1 MQISAATL
9 RPEQAVTDTAKWL
22 LGAGALL
29 VMAALSL
36 MTGPVAIGAGEVFRA
51 LFGNADAVTNTIIRE
66 LRLPRLML
74 TLGVG
79 AMLGGAG
86 AALQGYLRN
95 PLAEPSILGV
105 ASAAALGAVV
115 ALYFGLASVAGI
127 FLPLMAAVFA
137 LAATLLLFV
146 FTMFSASG
154 LSLILAGIAIGS
166 LAGAGISLA
175 LNLSPNPF
183 AAMEITFWLLGSA
196 EDRSWRHVG
205 LSVPLIGL
213 CLAVLFSDRRALDA
227 LTLGEDAARALGYNL
242 TLVRMRLIVSVA
254 LGVGAAVSVTG
265 AIGFVGLVAPHLA
278 RSVAGSLP
286 SRLIAPSALMG
297 ALLLTAAD
305 ILVRLIPTT
314 NELRLGV
321 VTALIGA
328 PFLVIILYRT
338 RRREA

>member
-1 MQISAATL
+1 MQIFSAIS
-9 RPEQAVTDTAKWL
+9 RPAGAVADSAKWAIAL
-22 LGAGALL
+22 GALL
-29 VMAALSL
+29 VVSAVSLSV
-36 MTGPVAIGAGEVFRA
+36 GPVEMASGQLVNGLLGRSDE
-51 LFGNADAVTNTIIRE
+51 VTNTIVRE

-105 ASAAALGAVV
+105 ANAAALGAVV
-115 ALYFGLASVAGI
+115 ALYFGLASVSGI
-127 FLPLMAAVFA
+127 FLPVMAGIFA
-137 LAATLLLFV
+137 LAVTLVLFV
-146 FTMFSASG
+146 FTLFSSSG

-166 LAGAGISLA
+166 LTGAGISLA
-175 LNLSPNPF
+175 LNLSSNPF

-196 EDRSWRHVG
+196 EDRSWRHVW
-205 LSVPLIGL
+205 LSLPLMGA
-213 CLAVLFSDRRALDA
+213 CLAVLFWDRRALDA

-242 TLVRMRLIVSVA
+242 SLVRMRLIASVA

-286 SRLIAPSALMG
+286 SRLIGPSALTG
-297 ALLLTAAD
+297 ALLLTGAD
-305 ILVRLIPTT
+305 IIVRIIPTT

-328 PFLVIILYRT
+328 PFLVAILYRA
-338 RRREA
+338 RQRET

>member
-1 MQISAATL
+1 MQISAVPVRDRQVISMAT
-9 RPEQAVTDTAKWL
+9 RWMGGVA
-22 LGAGALL
+22 ALIGI
-29 VMAALSL
+29 AALSL
-36 MTGPVAIGAGEVFRA
+36 MTGPVAISAGEVVRA
-51 LFGNADAVTNTIIRE
+51 LSGSADEVTSTIIRE
-66 LRLPRLML
+66 LRLPRLVL
-74 TLGVG
+74 TLSVG

-127 FLPLMAAVFA
+127 FLPLMAGIFA
-137 LAATLLLFV
+137 LVATLLIFV
-146 FTMFSASG
+146 FTVFSSSA
-154 LSLILAGIAIGS
+154 LSLILAGVAIGS

-175 LNLSPNPF
+175 LNLSSNPF
-183 AAMEITFWLLGSA
+183 AAMEITFWLLGSV
-196 EDRSWRHVG
+196 EDRSWRHVA

-213 CLAVLFSDRRALDA
+213 CLAVLFFERRALDA

-242 TLVRMRLIVSVA
+242 ALVRMRLIVSVA

-278 RSVAGSLP
+278 RSISGNLP
-286 SRLIAPSALMG
+286 SRLIVPSALIG
-297 ALLLTAAD
+297 AGLLTAAD
-305 ILVRLIPTT
+305 ILVRVIPTT